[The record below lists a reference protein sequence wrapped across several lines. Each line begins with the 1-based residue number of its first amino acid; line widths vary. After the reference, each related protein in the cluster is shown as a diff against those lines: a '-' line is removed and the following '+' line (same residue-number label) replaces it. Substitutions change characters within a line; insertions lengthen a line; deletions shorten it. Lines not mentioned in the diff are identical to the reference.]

1 MAGRGARASSGR
13 ASCLAALIAITLP
26 VGSEGQAVAQ
36 SPGIL
41 APILSELRPGSGVRV
56 RAADALR
63 VEGSFLALEGPQ
75 MLVDRDA
82 EVYRVPV
89 DRIEA
94 LWVRRPATGRGALL
108 GAMAGTVIGG
118 VLGVLAGEVLCDDG
132 GCSWSTLE
140 AVGLLGA
147 SGAVLGLAGGALIG
161 SSTSMWRLAWPY

>member
-1 MAGRGARASSGR
+1 MAKRAPRGSSGR
-13 ASCLAALIAITLP
+13 AACLAALVVTLTA
-26 VGSEGQAVAQ
+26 GASAQAGAQ
-36 SPGIL
+36 SPGI
-41 APILSELRPGSGVRV
+41 PTPVLSELRPGNGVRV

-75 MLVDRDA
+75 MLVDQDA

-94 LWVRRPATGRGALL
+94 LWVRRRATGRGALL

-118 VLGVLAGEVLCDDG
+118 GLGVLAGEVLCDDG

>member
-1 MAGRGARASSGR
+1 MSRRDAWAPSGR
-13 ASCLAALIAITLP
+13 AACLAALVAVALP
-26 VGSEGQAVAQ
+26 VGSAAQAGT
-36 SPGIL
+36 PGIPG
-41 APILSELRPGSGVRV
+41 PILSELRPGSGVRV

-75 MLVDRDA
+75 MLVDQDA

-118 VLGVLAGEVLCDDG
+118 GLGVIAGEVLCGDE

-147 SGAVLGLAGGALIG
+147 AGGVLGLAGGALIG
-161 SSTSMWRLAWPY
+161 SSASIWRLAWPY